1 LEAGSTS
8 ALGPGT
14 FDVRLGIRYRLLVPL
29 ALLLLGVVGA
39 SLWSAR
45 VAARRAEERVAEHV
59 GNVAQT
65 LGNGKYSLTQPILDQ
80 MKGLSGAE
88 FLVIQPDGSRMT
100 TFPVSQVELPPEQT
114 LQDPGRHGLGPPV
127 RANGKDYRCRRL
139 VLKGTHPNAGAVV
152 YIFYPEALLEEAIAD
167 AERPSFLALFFGLV
181 AIVLTFAIGQ
191 RLVGRIRAL
200 ERRTRQIAAGDFS
213 PMPLPRTNDELRD
226 LTASVNEMAERLDR
240 LHRAVEQAERVRL
253 TSQLSAGL
261 AHQLRNGV
269 TGAKLALEVY
279 MAGRPNGDGEAL
291 QVTLRQLETMEAN
304 LRRFIDLGRTSEGK
318 RDTCSLSAILSEAV
332 ELHRPRCKHAG
343 IELRWE
349 PPARDVRTVADA
361 GQLGDLFG
369 NLIGNAIDAVG
380 VGGEVAITLGQNG
393 STASVEICDT
403 GPGPS
408 ADVAGRLFE
417 PFVTGKPEG
426 IGLGLAVARHAAEAH
441 GGRVSWRRENRR
453 TVFHVELP
461 IRSGVAE
468 TVVR

>member
-1 LEAGSTS
+1 IIQTPNLEAGSTS

-14 FDVRLGIRYRLLVPL
+14 FAVRLGIRYRLLVPL

-65 LGNGKYSLTQPILDQ
+65 LGNGNYTLTQPILDQ

-100 TFPVSQVELPPEQT
+100 TFPLSQVELPPEQT
-114 LQDPGRHGLGPPV
+114 LEDPGRHGLGPPV

-167 AERPSFLALFFGLV
+167 AERPSFLALLFGLV
-181 AIVLTFAIGQ
+181 TVILTFAIGQ

-240 LHRAVEQAERVRL
+240 LRRAVEQAERVRL
-253 TSQLSAGL
+253 TSQLSA
-261 AHQLRNGV
+261 
-269 TGAKLALEVY
+269 
-279 MAGRPNGDGEAL
+279 
-291 QVTLRQLETMEAN
+291 
-304 LRRFIDLGRTSEGK
+304 
-318 RDTCSLSAILSEAV
+318 
-332 ELHRPRCKHAG
+332 
-343 IELRWE
+343 
-349 PPARDVRTVADA
+349 
-361 GQLGDLFG
+361 
-369 NLIGNAIDAVG
+369 
-380 VGGEVAITLGQNG
+380 
-393 STASVEICDT
+393 
-403 GPGPS
+403 
-408 ADVAGRLFE
+408 
-417 PFVTGKPEG
+417 
-426 IGLGLAVARHAAEAH
+426 
-441 GGRVSWRRENRR
+441 
-453 TVFHVELP
+453 
-461 IRSGVAE
+461 
-468 TVVR
+468 